1 MTNIQPSKQWK
12 LYLWG
17 RDTAALRDNLVRR
30 GVRVTDNADEADLIV
45 PCGGDGTL
53 FSAELRWP
61 GRLKYPLRDT
71 ATAPLCP
78 AHGIDTQLDALFE
91 GRLKVTRL
99 PKLSGRANEREL
111 FAINDIF
118 LHNQMPV
125 TALRYSVSI
134 DGAMYAREVVGDAV
148 GAATIHGSTAYYRS
162 ITHSIFRTGI
172 GLAFSNSTELVNHLV
187 VPEQSLIRID
197 ILRGPAVMVADNSE
211 ETVLV
216 ERGGFAELSMSDRS
230 TEIVGL
236 DLFMCSECRRLRHT
250 LRDSTRFLGGG
261 DGGR

>member
-1 MTNIQPSKQWK
+1 MNVQPGKDWK
-12 LYLWG
+12 FFLFG
-17 RDTAALRDNLVRR
+17 QHTEALRDDLKRR
-30 GVRVTDNADEADLIV
+30 GARLTDAPGEADLII

-53 FSAELRWP
+53 FTAELRWP
-61 GRLKYPLRDT
+61 GCLKYPIRDS
-71 ATAPLCP
+71 ATAPRCP
-78 AHGIDTQLDALFE
+78 AHGLDTQLDAFFAGE
-91 GRLKVTRL
+91 LKTTRL
-99 PKLSGRANEREL
+99 PKLSGRANGREL

-118 LHNQMPV
+118 LHNRMPV

-134 DGAMYAREVVGDAV
+134 DGKLYAREVVGDAV

-187 VPEQSLIRID
+187 LPENSLVRID

-211 ETVLV
+211 ETVPV
-216 ERGGFAELSMSDRS
+216 EVGGFAELSMSDKF
-230 TEIVGL
+230 TDILGL

-250 LRDSTRFLGGG
+250 LRDSTRFIGGG
-261 DGGR
+261 EGGR

>member
-1 MTNIQPSKQWK
+1 MTNIQPTKHWK

-30 GVRVTDNADEADLIV
+30 GIRVTDNADEADLIV

-91 GRLKVTRL
+91 GRLKVTTL
-99 PKLSGRANEREL
+99 PKLSGRANGREL

-118 LHNQMPV
+118 LHNQMP
-125 TALRYSVSI
+125 AHIQL
-134 DGAMYAREVVGDAV
+134 
-148 GAATIHGSTAYYRS
+148 
-162 ITHSIFRTGI
+162 
-172 GLAFSNSTELVNHLV
+172 
-187 VPEQSLIRID
+187 QSL
-197 ILRGPAVMVADNSE
+197 VAITSQKCLLN
-211 ETVLV
+211 
-216 ERGGFAELSMSDRS
+216 
-230 TEIVGL
+230 
-236 DLFMCSECRRLRHT
+236 
-250 LRDSTRFLGGG
+250 
-261 DGGR
+261 

>member
-1 MTNIQPSKQWK
+1 MNVQPGKDWK
-12 LYLWG
+12 FFLFG
-17 RDTAALRDNLVRR
+17 QHTEALRDNLKRR
-30 GVRVTDNADEADLIV
+30 GVRLTDDPDKADLII

-53 FSAELRWP
+53 FTAELRWP
-61 GRLKYPLRDT
+61 GRLKYPVRDS

-78 AHGIDTQLDALFE
+78 KHGLDTQLDAFFA
-91 GRLKVTRL
+91 GRLETTRL
-99 PKLSGRANEREL
+99 PKLVGRANGREL

-187 VPEQSLIRID
+187 LPENSLIRID

-216 ERGGFAELSMSDRS
+216 EPGGFAELAMSDRY
-230 TEIVGL
+230 TDILGL
-236 DLFMCSECRRLRHT
+236 DIFMCSECRRLRHT

-261 DGGR
+261 NGGH